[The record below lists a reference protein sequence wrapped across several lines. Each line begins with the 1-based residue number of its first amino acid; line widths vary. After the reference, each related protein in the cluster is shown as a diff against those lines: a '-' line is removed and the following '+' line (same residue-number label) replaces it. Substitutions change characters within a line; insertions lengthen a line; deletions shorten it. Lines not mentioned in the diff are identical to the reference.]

1 MNIIKINDNSNK
13 LFYIGGVVRDELL
26 GRESLDVDITYV
38 GNAIEYCSKFG
49 EVVQVNPDFGTVRVA
64 IPPLL
69 EITDFGQTWLFAVN
83 GSTECSAGSTPT
95 CASSALSS
103 QSAPASGGHKVSK
116 KMYVDFASTRSESY
130 PKKGHLP
137 VVEKIGCSLKED
149 VMRRDFTINALAKSV
164 TTGEIV
170 DYVGGLED
178 LKNKKLRVLHDESF
192 IDDPTRIIRG
202 LKFATRFGFELEEHT
217 KKLQDEYLAN
227 INYDMSYKRVKK
239 ELIETFQPY
248 YTPHPSYGHP
258 LPVGARG
265 GVTFQK
271 FIDQKIYKL
280 VTPNDVKIPKVNV
293 EGLVKKYCTPHPS
306 PLPVGARGEEKPPS
320 CSAAIWLIYV
330 GILGDLSRLPLTK
343 IEQKILDDV
352 PKEVLKSDFELY
364 KTFQNTRIETVLL
377 YAITK
382 DETGAR
388 HYLDDLREIK
398 LDITGKDLQALGI
411 KPSPKYQV
419 IFDEVL
425 KAKLQNPK
433 MTKTDEIEIAKN
445 IYQINKF
452 YANHFIKGRISPSSK
467 L

>member
-1 MNIIKINDNSNK
+1 MLYAVFSEQKDRNELFTTHHSLFTFLPFYAKITNMSIIKINDNSNK

-64 IPPLL
+64 IPSHPSPC
-69 EITDFGQTWLFAVN
+69 TT
-83 GSTECSAGSTPT
+83 SPT
-95 CASSALSS
+95 VE
-103 QSAPASGGHKVSK
+103 ASGEVT
-116 KMYVDFASTRSESY
+116 VDFASTRSESY
-130 PKKGHLP
+130 PQKGHLP

-239 ELIETFQPY
+239 ELIETFSLNSQ
-248 YTPHPSYGHP
+248 S
-258 LPVGARG
+258 A
-265 GVTFQK
+265 FQK

-280 VTPNDVKIPKVNV
+280 VTPNDVEIPKVDV
-293 EGLVKKYCTPHPS
+293 EEFINKYLADQPS
-306 PLPVGARGEEKPPS
+306 S
-320 CSAAIWLIYV
+320 CPAAIWLVYV

-364 KTFQNTRIETVLL
+364 KTFQNARIETVLL

-388 HYLDDLREIK
+388 HYLDDLRKIK
-398 LDITGKDLQALGI
+398 LDITGKDLQTLGI
-411 KPSPKYQV
+411 KPSPKYQE

-425 KAKLQNPK
+425 KVKLKNPSMVK
-433 MTKTDEIEIAKN
+433 DDEIEEAL
-445 IYQINKF
+445 
-452 YANHFIKGRISPSSK
+452 SSYRK
-467 L
+467 

>member
-64 IPPLL
+64 ISPNPSLCDTHSPIVARG
-69 EITDFGQTWLFAVN
+69 EVT
-83 GSTECSAGSTPT
+83 
-95 CASSALSS
+95 
-103 QSAPASGGHKVSK
+103 
-116 KMYVDFASTRSESY
+116 VDFASTRSESY

-137 VVEKIGCSLKED
+137 VVEKIGCSLMED

-280 VTPNDVKIPKVNV
+280 VTPNDVKMPKVNV
-293 EGLVKKYCTPHPS
+293 ENLVTTYLAAQSPS
-306 PLPVGARGEEKPPS
+306 YP
-320 CSAAIWLIYV
+320 AALWLIYV

-352 PKEVLKSDFELY
+352 PKEVLKTDFELY

-382 DETGAR
+382 NETGAR

-433 MTKTDEIEIAKN
+433 MTKTDEIEIAKK
-445 IYQINKF
+445 YL
-452 YANHFIKGRISPSSK
+452 SD
-467 L
+467 

>member
-1 MNIIKINDNSNK
+1 MLYAVFSEQKDRNELFTTHHSLFTFLPFYAKITNMSIIKINDNSNK

-49 EVVQVNPDFGTVRVA
+49 EVVQVNPDFGTVKVA
-64 IPPLL
+64 MPSHPSLCNTHSPIGTMD
-69 EITDFGQTWLFAVN
+69 EVT
-83 GSTECSAGSTPT
+83 
-95 CASSALSS
+95 
-103 QSAPASGGHKVSK
+103 
-116 KMYVDFASTRSESY
+116 VDFASTRSESY
-130 PKKGHLP
+130 PQKGHLP

-239 ELIETFQPY
+239 ELIETFSLNSQ
-248 YTPHPSYGHP
+248 S
-258 LPVGARG
+258 A
-265 GVTFQK
+265 FQK

-280 VTPNDVKIPKVNV
+280 VTPNDVEMQKVDV
-293 EGLVKKYCTPHPS
+293 EKFINKYLADQLS
-306 PLPVGARGEEKPPS
+306 S
-320 CSAAIWLIYV
+320 CPAAIWLVYV

-364 KTFQNTRIETVLL
+364 KTFQNARIETVLI

-388 HYLDDLREIK
+388 HYLDDLRKIK
-398 LDITGKDLQALGI
+398 LDITGKDLQTLGI
-411 KPSPKYQV
+411 KPSPKYQE

-425 KAKLQNPK
+425 KVKLKNPSMAKD
-433 MTKTDEIEIAKN
+433 DEIEVAK
-445 IYQINKF
+445 
-452 YANHFIKGRISPSSK
+452 ALSSYRK
-467 L
+467 

>member
-26 GRESLDVDITYV
+26 ERESLDVDITYV

-64 IPPLL
+64 IPSHPSPC
-69 EITDFGQTWLFAVN
+69 TN
-83 GSTECSAGSTPT
+83 SSTVE
-95 CASSALSS
+95 
-103 QSAPASGGHKVSK
+103 ASGEVT
-116 KMYVDFASTRSESY
+116 VDFASTRSESY
-130 PKKGHLP
+130 PQKGHLP

-239 ELIETFQPY
+239 ELIETFSLNSQ
-248 YTPHPSYGHP
+248 S
-258 LPVGARG
+258 A
-265 GVTFQK
+265 FQK

-280 VTPNDVKIPKVNV
+280 VTPNDVEIPKVDIEN
-293 EGLVKKYCTPHPS
+293 LVTTY
-306 PLPVGARGEEKPPS
+306 LAAQPPS
-320 CSAAIWLIYV
+320 YPVALWLVYV

-352 PKEVLKSDFELY
+352 PKEILKTDFELY
-364 KTFQNTRIETVLL
+364 KTFQNARIETILL
-377 YAITK
+377 YAILK
-382 DETGAR
+382 DEVGAR
-388 HYLDDLREIK
+388 HYLDDLQNIK
-398 LDITGKDLQALGI
+398 LEITGKDLQNLGI
-411 KPSPKYQV
+411 KPSPKYQE

-433 MTKTDEIEIAKN
+433 ISKKDEVEIAK
-445 IYQINKF
+445 
-452 YANHFIKGRISPSSK
+452 K
-467 L
+467 LK

>member
-1 MNIIKINDNSNK
+1 MLYAVFSEQKDRNELFTTHHSLFTFLPFYAKITNMSIIKINDNSNK

-26 GRESLDVDITYV
+26 GRESFDVDITYV

-64 IPPLL
+64 IPFHPSPC
-69 EITDFGQTWLFAVN
+69 TT
-83 GSTECSAGSTPT
+83 SPT
-95 CASSALSS
+95 VE
-103 QSAPASGGHKVSK
+103 ASGEVT
-116 KMYVDFASTRSESY
+116 VDFASTRSESY
-130 PKKGHLP
+130 PQKGHLP

-178 LKNKKLRVLHDESF
+178 LKNKKLRVLHHKSF

-239 ELIETFQPY
+239 ELIETFSLNSQ
-248 YTPHPSYGHP
+248 S
-258 LPVGARG
+258 A
-265 GVTFQK
+265 FQK

-280 VTPNDVKIPKVNV
+280 VTPNDVEIPKVDV
-293 EGLVKKYCTPHPS
+293 EKFINKYLADQPS
-306 PLPVGARGEEKPPS
+306 S
-320 CSAAIWLIYV
+320 CPAAIWLVYV
-330 GILGDLSRLPLTK
+330 GILGDLSRIPLTK

-364 KTFQNTRIETVLL
+364 KTFQNARIETVLL

-388 HYLDDLREIK
+388 HYLDDLRKIK
-398 LDITGKDLQALGI
+398 LDITGKDLQTLGI
-411 KPSPKYQV
+411 KPSPKYQ
-419 IFDEVL
+419 
-425 KAKLQNPK
+425 
-433 MTKTDEIEIAKN
+433 
-445 IYQINKF
+445 
-452 YANHFIKGRISPSSK
+452 
-467 L
+467 

>member
-1 MNIIKINDNSNK
+1 MLYAVFSEQKERNELFTTHHSLFTFLPFYAKITNMNIIKINDNSNK

-64 IPPLL
+64 IPSHPSLCDTHSPIGTRG
-69 EITDFGQTWLFAVN
+69 EVT
-83 GSTECSAGSTPT
+83 
-95 CASSALSS
+95 
-103 QSAPASGGHKVSK
+103 
-116 KMYVDFASTRSESY
+116 VDFASTRSESY
-130 PKKGHLP
+130 PQKGHLP

-280 VTPNDVKIPKVNV
+280 VTPNDVKMPKVNV
-293 EGLVKKYCTPHPS
+293 ENLVTTY
-306 PLPVGARGEEKPPS
+306 LAAQPPS
-320 CSAAIWLIYV
+320 YPVAIWLIYV

-377 YAITK
+377 YAIIK
-382 DETGAR
+382 NEIGAR

-398 LDITGKDLQALGI
+398 LDITGKDLQTLGI

-433 MTKTDEIEIAKN
+433 MTKTDEIEIAKK
-445 IYQINKF
+445 YL
-452 YANHFIKGRISPSSK
+452 SD
-467 L
+467 